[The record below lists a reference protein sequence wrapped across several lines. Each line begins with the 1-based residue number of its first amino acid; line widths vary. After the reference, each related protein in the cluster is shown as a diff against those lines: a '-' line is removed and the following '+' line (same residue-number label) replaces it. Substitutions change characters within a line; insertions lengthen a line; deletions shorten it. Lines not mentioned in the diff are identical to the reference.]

1 MKLIHHGLFLQ
12 YGCALVVASIA
23 VLGSMSNAYAEGEVK
38 RIEEPG
44 SQTIFPVW
52 TRGDQ
57 DFKGNGPRIESS
69 ARIYVA
75 NGQLRVRIC
84 MTAKEITED
93 WTTASECSDRVLYD
107 GNAEGRPVIGIAT
120 NQDTSSEYNG
130 VDNDEEVIV
139 TESKDDNELVKS
151 FEVMGDTQGADAGV
165 STYTTFRFN
174 PIKILI
180 AQ

>member
-1 MKLIHHGLFLQ
+1 MKSLQHLTSLGLS
-12 YGCALVVASIA
+12 LVITSVGILSSAPKA
-23 VLGSMSNAYAEGEVK
+23 NAQSVNV

-57 DFKGNGPRIESS
+57 DFKGSGPRIESS

-84 MTAKEITED
+84 MTAKETQED

-107 GNAEGRPVIGIAT
+107 GNAEGKPVLGIAP
-120 NQDTSSEYNG
+120 NQDTSSEYIG
-130 VDNDEEVIV
+130 VDDDEEVLV
-139 TESKDDNELVKS
+139 TESKDDRELVKS
-151 FEVMGDTQGADAGV
+151 FEVMGDTQGPDAGI

-174 PIKILI
+174 PINILI
-180 AQ
+180 AE